1 MTTGLDRFNS
11 RVKKTKQFASSV
23 SREEKKNKLAAEGH
37 MLKQEEKK
45 RLATESLEEKMTRT
59 GVENFATGEV
69 VDYKAANADDDV
81 WGFMN
86 KSFYN
91 RLIADTT
98 KSIEEKVELEMM
110 NNLEAV
116 LNSVLDTRENN
127 KRQMELVMA
136 QETTKQMELRVREL
150 ELQAEILRL
159 QVAPKAEPIEFELT
173 PMIPATHGKLGEVM
187 EEHSKAVKMITDVIE
202 VVEKPVKKQRKARVK
217 KTLMDVQSELEMEL
231 ALTPTSPIEGK
242 VYEVLED
249 GPSTP
254 IRNNKGR
261 ITIAWKKVIESDNM
275 LSTIHHI
282 LLFLKDEGVDVRK
295 PTAKNIHPMLLSAY
309 QHHNKVYSGR
319 GSWSALLQEFG
330 L

>member
-173 PMIPATHGKLGEVM
+173 PMIPATHGKLEEVM
-187 EEHSKAVKMITDVIE
+187 EEHSKAVEMISSAIEVIE
-202 VVEKPVKKQRKARVK
+202 KPARKQRKAK
-217 KTLMDVQSELEMEL
+217 LKN
-231 ALTPTSPIEGK
+231 K
-242 VYEVLED
+242 VEEVIISD
-249 GPSTP
+249 GISTP
-254 IRNNKGR
+254 VRYLDGR
-261 ITIAWKKVIESDNM
+261 CTIAWKKVIESGRFDE
-275 LSTIHHI
+275 TFTAI
-282 LLFLKDEGVDVRK
+282 LEYAVSLGIDIMKANYFKKYSALFNG
-295 PTAKNIHPMLLSAY
+295 AY
-309 QHHNKVYSGR
+309 QQFTKFYPGR
-319 GSWSALLQEFG
+319 GIWAEFVAKHIQ
-330 L
+330 